1 MWSYSQ
7 EGLPKLATDVPPNAY
22 HGSPGY
28 QGVKVV
34 SDAKMRA
41 QIKAWHVSAVVAVA
55 RPDSRLGQYLTVLL
69 GAPAVVTGDV
79 MAWRTPAG

>member
-1 MWSYSQ
+1 
-7 EGLPKLATDVPPNAY
+7 
-22 HGSPGY
+22 
-28 QGVKVV
+28 V
-34 SDAKMRA
+34 SDAKVRA

-79 MAWRTPAG
+79 MAWRTPAR